1 MLWLR
6 QPIYLLRS
14 RCADKTKPRIIE
26 FPCWNDYGLAQCIHS
41 SRRPLVASRDR
52 YMFGN
57 VCLSIGV
64 LSVVSDLQMPCGST
78 RDYKKVEKQDA
89 ADSSLM
95 SKLREGL
102 CL

>member
-1 MLWLR
+1 
-6 QPIYLLRS
+6 
-14 RCADKTKPRIIE
+14 
-26 FPCWNDYGLAQCIHS
+26 
-41 SRRPLVASRDR
+41 
-52 YMFGN
+52 MFGN